1 MDARLDPL
9 QVTGG
14 DHLGVDEVL
23 DGSAGK
29 VPDVIAGEDH
39 GLSLRIAHLGAL
51 CTPSG
56 GRVDYTVMRLALENR
71 SAQII
76 GLSKL

>member
-29 VPDVIAGEDH
+29 VPDVVAGEDH
-39 GLSLRIAHLGAL
+39 GLKLRIAHRGAL
-51 CTPSG
+51 CTLSG
-56 GRVDYTVMRLALENR
+56 GAVMRLALENR
-71 SAQII
+71 AAQVI